1 LKYGL
6 LDKKILISAIASSA
20 YPTPAKRP
28 KFSVLNSSASNLIK
42 DPTHWR
48 EQLENCLMQM
58 VVR

>member
-58 VVR
+58 